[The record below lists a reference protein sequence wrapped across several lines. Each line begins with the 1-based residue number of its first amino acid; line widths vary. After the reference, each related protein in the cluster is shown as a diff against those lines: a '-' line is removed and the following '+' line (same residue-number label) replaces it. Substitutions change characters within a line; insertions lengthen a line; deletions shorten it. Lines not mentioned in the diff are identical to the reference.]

1 MGVTGS
7 SSRRGSETADDTK
20 AVLALA
26 HSERWDEVLDA
37 VDRGFSVNAREDW
50 SLLLV
55 ATFQRRVP
63 CVLAL
68 LARGAD
74 PNLPDKRGRT
84 PTWCV
89 RMPVLAQKHVNL
101 LGVGIL

>member
-20 AVLALA
+20 ALLALA

-37 VDRGFSVNAREDW
+37 VDRGFNVNAREDW

-89 RMPVLAQKHVNL
+89 RMPVLA
-101 LGVGIL
+101 